1 MIVEFKGEA
10 VDLDAAISYLEGLGV
25 EVSRAEG
32 DILAG

>member
-10 VDLDAAISYLEGLGV
+10 VDLDAAQAYLEGLGV

-32 DILAG
+32 DIVAG